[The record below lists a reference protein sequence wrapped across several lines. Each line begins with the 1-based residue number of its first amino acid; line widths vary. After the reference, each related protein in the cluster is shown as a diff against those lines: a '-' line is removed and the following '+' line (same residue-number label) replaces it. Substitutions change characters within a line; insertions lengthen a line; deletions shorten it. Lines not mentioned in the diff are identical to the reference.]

1 MMGAH
6 RTTSFDHLRNGA
18 LVHLS
23 ETQILDADDS
33 EKLAFTISERMPRR
47 GFSMKVKFLLRSSK
61 DNSCEAT
68 VIGEVRPVGKNMSN
82 QAAVHK
88 AFLLVLNELKTRY
101 GSEGKG
107 LISSFLSVVSSL
119 PNPESAVAAVG
130 KNGRK
135 SSRGR
140 GKSGVSPPFS
150 WMALS
155 VSASSDSSAAGSSKP
170 RKQRPGS
177 GLVSFDDIMNASNDL
192 PPPSEPVH
200 RKEEPT
206 RPATPS
212 LQQIAESVQNLKKL
226 SKAEKEKKYLE
237 SNEFAELPIDEQED
251 FLKSQQPKTIEVKPL
266 PKIRLSLM
274 PAPREEDEDMDSDKS
289 PGAKRTK
296 KKSSRRSFG
305 QYSSGRKSSSC
316 Q

>member
-1 MMGAH
+1 
-6 RTTSFDHLRNGA
+6 
-18 LVHLS
+18 LS
-23 ETQILDADDS
+23 ETQIIDADDS

-47 GFSMKVKFLLRSSK
+47 GFSMKVKFVLRSSK

-107 LISSFLSVVSSL
+107 LMASFLSVVGNL

-140 GKSGVSPPFS
+140 AGRSAVSPFRRTGPS
-150 WMALS
+150 RSSSTESS
-155 VSASSDSSAAGSSKP
+155 VAGSSKP
-170 RKQRPGS
+170 RKQRPES
-177 GLVSFDDIMNASNDL
+177 GLVSFDDIMNASHDL
-192 PPPSEPVH
+192 PPPSEPVR
-200 RKEEPT
+200 RKEERPA

-212 LQQIAESVQNLKKL
+212 LQQIAESDPNLKKL

-237 SNEFAELPIDEQED
+237 NNEFADLPIDEQED
-251 FLKSQQPKTIEVKPL
+251 FLKNSQPKTIEVKPL

-274 PAPREEDEDMDSDKS
+274 PAPREEDEEDGSDKS
-289 PGAKRTK
+289 PGANKKSK
-296 KKSSRRSFG
+296 KKSSSRRSLG
-305 QYSSGRKSSSC
+305 QSSSAGRKSSRR
-316 Q
+316 